1 MLAMLSNPAQK
12 LLIDQAV
19 NKRLQQQQQSHQLQ
33 QIQQQQ
39 QAQQQRA
46 LRSQLIAQQQ
56 GLN

>member
-33 QIQQQQ
+33 QQIQQQQ
-39 QAQQQRA
+39 VQQQRA
-46 LRSQLIAQQQ
+46 LRNQLLAQQQ
-56 GLN
+56 GI